1 MVLPWSSPL
10 LWLLENVSLACGSPG
25 SFPCPPP
32 ARGLGLLFV
41 VWWGWTPRLPI
52 GLCCWGGDGVKYFCC
67 CCTSGNYLK
76 SFLLGSPLDG
86 GRRLFLGP
94 FWGEEVS
101 SHWLTGFSSFQSEI
115 HEAKNRH
122 IGHSLPCSSLSL
134 ELPTWTT
141 FSSSLSVLHL
151 CYMQCPCFVVGIG
164 KSLLHLPG
172 SRSPSIQFNLSSL
185 TF

>member
-1 MVLPWSSPL
+1 M
-10 LWLLENVSLACGSPG
+10 
-25 SFPCPPP
+25 
-32 ARGLGLLFV
+32 
-41 VWWGWTPRLPI
+41 
-52 GLCCWGGDGVKYFCC
+52 
-67 CCTSGNYLK
+67 
-76 SFLLGSPLDG
+76 DG

-94 FWGEEVS
+94 FLGQEVS
-101 SHWLTGFSSFQSEI
+101 SHWLAGFLRFQSEI

-122 IGHSLPCSSLSL
+122 IGHSSPCSSLSL
-134 ELPTWTT
+134 ELPTWTAS
-141 FSSSLSVLHL
+141 FSSSLSVLRL